1 MGELDPDTGTAVG
14 GSDSVGM
21 DDVALLLAF
30 AASAAFSFSD
40 NIFPMIQMSLISVI
54 SPIC

>member
-1 MGELDPDTGTAVG
+1 MDELDSDAGTAVG

-21 DDVALLLAF
+21 DDVALLLEF
-30 AASAAFSFSD
+30 AASSAFFFSD
-40 NIFPMIQMSLISVI
+40 NMFPMIIIFIIEI